1 MKIEVSAQKRELQG
15 TGASRRLRNAG
26 KVPGIVYGGTTDPVN
41 IELNHKEL
49 AQNLSKEAF
58 HASILTLDLEGKK
71 EQVLLRSFNMHPFKL
86 QVQHIDFQRVSKD
99 RKIHMKVPLHFVNAE
114 LSPAIKEQGGVV
126 SHVLNELNIT
136 CLPDDLP
143 EFIEI
148 DMSIATVGYSVHAK
162 EIKLPKGVE
171 LVLHKKENPVVV
183 SVLVPQ
189 LASTFKTLVPKL
201 PRETE
206 VLIFISNIF
215 VRWWYLLLGVPTALV
230 IGALAFA
237 RTSEKAQRAIDEMGL
252 KMPILGEVRKKVI
265 LARVPTRPGLGP
277 DA

>member
-1 MKIEVSAQKRELQG
+1 MKIEVSAKKRELQG

-26 KVPGIVYGGTTDPVN
+26 KVPGIVYGGTVEPVN
-41 IELNHKEL
+41 IELNHKDL

-58 HASILTLDLEGKK
+58 HASILTLDLDGKK

-114 LSPAIKEQGGVV
+114 QSPAIKEQGGVV

-136 CLPDDLP
+136 CLPNDLP

-148 DMSIATVGYSVHAK
+148 DLSTATVGFSVHAK
-162 EIKLPKGVE
+162 EIQLPKGVE
-171 LVLHKKENPVVV
+171 LVLHKRENPVVV

-189 LASTFKTLVPKL
+189 LAQVEEETTTAAPAAGDVPASKQAE
-201 PRETE
+201 P
-206 VLIFISNIF
+206 
-215 VRWWYLLLGVPTALV
+215 GKDGDKAADAKG
-230 IGALAFA
+230 GA
-237 RTSEKAQRAIDEMGL
+237 KAADKGGAKAADQGGAKAAGGD
-252 KMPILGEVRKKVI
+252 KK
-265 LARVPTRPGLGP
+265 
-277 DA
+277 DKK